1 MSFKGRKS
9 VTAPPRVLTSSWRG
23 VSWSLFLLLAV
34 ALFAL
39 ADVLVIRYSCS
50 FAGFGA
56 SPSWKSLLN
65 SSKSDSEL
73 KPAPPLVEASF
84 ETSQK
89 PAPPPVEASYE
100 TSQKPPAP
108 DEATDEIGPLAGADP
123 QGMDEAA
130 DVREMSEVADVRE
143 MSEAANVREM
153 GEAADVR
160 EMGEA
165 ADVREMGEANLGIIE
180 EADPGEIDEVDPRG
194 ISESTQKPDRGE
206 IIEEADPRA
215 IDEADMRG
223 MDERGADRLRYPGRK
238 RVKGFVGVHTGFK
251 NGRRRALL
259 RETWF
264 PATPEEHARA
274 EATLGLV
281 FRFIVGHGDAEECDM
296 SRALPAPL
304 SPSTS
309 SAIRLF
315 PSAEATLGLVFRFI
329 VGHGRSV
336 EDEEMLQAENST
348 HGDFLRIDVQES
360 YLNLNRKTD
369 GDERGSHDGDE
380 RGSHDGDERGLH
392 DGDERGSH
400 DGDVRGSHDGAV
412 RGSHDGDVRGS
423 HDGDVRGSHDGDVRG
438 SHDGD
443 VRGSHDGDV
452 RGSHD
457 GDVRG
462 SHDGDVRGSHD
473 GDSRVLHYTLQ
484 VLLAPVPS
492 CPPLPHPPSP
502 SLVYF
507 TTLFKLYEVEFYVKA
522 DDDIYL
528 IPDRLSSL
536 IARPRNSSR
545 TYIGC
550 MKRGTVGTNPDMKWY
565 ERKSWLLGL
574 GYERKSWLLGSHYFM
589 HAFGAIYALSYD
601 VVNILNAIPDDGLSM
616 FTNEDVS
623 VGAWMLAFDVQHEKS
638 YALCQKNCTPSAV
651 ALWEPICAGL
661 CRP

>member
-1 MSFKGRKS
+1 MSFKGPKS

-206 IIEEADPRA
+206 IIEEVDPRA

-281 FRFIVGHGDAEECDM
+281 FRFIVGHG
-296 SRALPAPL
+296 
-304 SPSTS
+304 
-309 SAIRLF
+309 
-315 PSAEATLGLVFRFI
+315 
-329 VGHGRSV
+329 RSV

-360 YLNLNRKTD
+360 YLNLNRKT
-369 GDERGSHDGDE
+369 
-380 RGSHDGDERGLH
+380 
-392 DGDERGSH
+392 
-400 DGDVRGSHDGAV
+400 
-412 RGSHDGDVRGS
+412 
-423 HDGDVRGSHDGDVRG
+423 
-438 SHDGD
+438 
-443 VRGSHDGDV
+443 
-452 RGSHD
+452 
-457 GDVRG
+457 
-462 SHDGDVRGSHD
+462 
-473 GDSRVLHYTLQ
+473 
-484 VLLAPVPS
+484 
-492 CPPLPHPPSP
+492 
-502 SLVYF
+502 LVYF

-565 ERKSWLLGL
+565 ERKSWLLG
-574 GYERKSWLLGSHYFM
+574 SHYFM

-601 VVNILNAIPDDGLSM
+601 VVNILNAIPNDGLSM

-661 CRP
+661 CRPYVQMKELHRNPACSGTHTF